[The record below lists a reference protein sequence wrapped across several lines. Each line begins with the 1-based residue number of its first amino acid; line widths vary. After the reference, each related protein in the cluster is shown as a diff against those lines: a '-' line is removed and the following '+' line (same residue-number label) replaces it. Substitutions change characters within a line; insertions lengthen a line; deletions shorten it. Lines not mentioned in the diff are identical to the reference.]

1 MKHKTYTILKRKIAI
16 TSILSILITI
26 LQSCNEPNK
35 ISKEYV
41 SVNHPSKESHSV
53 LNTDSIVLIDSIHV
67 KIGKQIWCLNNLDV
81 DSYRNGG
88 QITNIKNKQDWKS
101 ANKGAWCYF
110 ENRSKDGNGRLYNYR
125 AVSDPRGLAP
135 EGYHIP
141 SEEEWIKLVD
151 FLTRINLESDI
162 LKQYFFEG
170 IEGVW
175 RTGGDGGFD
184 SSKGHIPWWSSSGA
198 GSYAY
203 SFNVDNISSTISGN
217 ISSYSMNTC
226 GFYVRCIKNN
236 YP

>member
-1 MKHKTYTILKRKIAI
+1 MNRLLLLLFFTPLFSYSQFT
-16 TSILSILITI
+16 
-26 LQSCNEPNK
+26 
-35 ISKEYV
+35 
-41 SVNHPSKESHSV
+41 KESHSV
-53 LNTDSIVLIDSIHV
+53 LNTDSVVLIDSIHV

-81 DSYRNGG
+81 ATYRNGD
-88 QITNIKNKQDWKS
+88 QITNIKNKQDWKY
-101 ANKGAWCYF
+101 ANQGAWCYF
-110 ENRSKDGNGRLYNYR
+110 ENRFKDRNGRLYNFM

-151 FLTRINLESDI
+151 LLTRINLESDI

-184 SSKGHIPWWSSSGA
+184 SSKEHIPWWSSSDA

-203 SFNVDNISSTISGN
+203 SFNVNVADISRTISGN
-217 ISSYSMNTC
+217 ITSYTMPPC